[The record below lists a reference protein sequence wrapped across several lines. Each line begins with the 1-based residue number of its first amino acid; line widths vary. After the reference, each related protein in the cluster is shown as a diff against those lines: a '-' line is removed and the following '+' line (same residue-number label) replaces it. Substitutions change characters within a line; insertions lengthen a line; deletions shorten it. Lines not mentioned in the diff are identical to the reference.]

1 MKNLIKN
8 IIKQFPYLGQGFL
21 ERGQLQQ
28 PWVAYE
34 PDLLPPLDLMRQEGI
49 SVLEEWFRWAEEW
62 SMLLRIYG
70 GITRNSA
77 VLEIG
82 CGLGRTAFPLR
93 YVLSSDGSYDGFEI
107 CHNKIVFLEQ
117 TFHKAYPNF
126 RFIWANI
133 HNTAYNPTGQ
143 IRAADYRFPYP
154 DNSFDIIYAA
164 SVFTHMLPEAAANYF
179 QESARVLKPDGLC
192 LFSFF
197 LLDNYRPGEPRPL
210 GFARSD
216 FNFDH
221 QYGNYGDD
229 FAIVDIDNP
238 EYMTA
243 YSLSLIERFARQGSL
258 ELAQGPVP
266 GLWSG
271 STSSWVGAQDLVILK
286 AIPSA

>member
-8 IIKQFPYLGQGFL
+8 IIKQFPYLRQGFL

-126 RFIWANI
+126 RFII
-133 HNTAYNPTGQ
+133 
-143 IRAADYRFPYP
+143 
-154 DNSFDIIYAA
+154 
-164 SVFTHMLPEAAANYF
+164 
-179 QESARVLKPDGLC
+179 
-192 LFSFF
+192 
-197 LLDNYRPGEPRPL
+197 
-210 GFARSD
+210 
-216 FNFDH
+216 
-221 QYGNYGDD
+221 
-229 FAIVDIDNP
+229 
-238 EYMTA
+238 
-243 YSLSLIERFARQGSL
+243 
-258 ELAQGPVP
+258 
-266 GLWSG
+266 
-271 STSSWVGAQDLVILK
+271 
-286 AIPSA
+286 